1 MSDTPDIVFIGSP
14 TIDTVVRRGRA
25 KEATAGAAF
34 ISALAARWVGATAGI
49 VARVPRRLPE
59 EAAKVFGDGG
69 LHRGGLTCA
78 DGELPGFRI
87 EYDDEDRATYSLMN
101 VGMERDLCA
110 DDIPESWL
118 SHHTD
123 WIHIAG
129 VGASA
134 SQQLQILYGIR
145 KHAPEWEGILSAGTC
160 RAMIEEDRES
170 TLALMMAS
178 QFFFLNEEEFD
189 LLCPAG
195 LPPEF
200 KGTLLVTRGPRGVD
214 VLGREFAGSYPVEDI
229 QVTDPT
235 GAGDAFCGG
244 FIGGFFSDPDQ
255 PVQRGIDAAALV
267 LSDFGAAA
275 LTQPISKR
283 VSARAAPFQA
293 HIRSISET
301 IQSDAAASAFD
312 FTAPPHLPVGHPEAL
327 NMLCIS
333 TMHQFGFWYANTTNG
348 WLKPMYAE
356 LDGVRYKGS
365 DFIWAAFARA
375 AKQDPTLLSLDRM
388 TNEKDLLLEICRA
401 DDGTCPL
408 PEPELYRKIHQ
419 THGWVMRS
427 KWPGGYAELVDH
439 ANQSDTPVA
448 TLVKHLSNLPGYM
461 SDPLRK
467 KANLLAIILANRPE
481 NFLRATDH
489 HNIEP
494 IVDYHMMRVSL
505 RTGCVQIL
513 DQDLERRNKAR
524 LWIDA
529 PEEFEIR
536 QATSQAI
543 TEIVRRTSST
553 VAAIDGLFFKV
564 GRTWCLETEEPK
576 CEECPLSNG
585 CQRNRRLFQ
594 PVFRTTDY

>member
-1 MSDTPDIVFIGSP
+1 MSDIPDIVFIGSP
-14 TIDTVVRRGRA
+14 TLDTVVRRGRA

-34 ISALAARWVGATAGI
+34 ISALAARWIGATAGI

-59 EAAKVFGDGG
+59 EAAMVFGDGG
-69 LHRGGLTCA
+69 LHRGGLTPTE
-78 DGELPGFRI
+78 GQLPGFRI
-87 EYDDEDRATYSLMN
+87 EYDDEDRATYSLVD
-101 VGMERDLCA
+101 VGMEKDLCA

-118 SHHTD
+118 TAHTD

-129 VGASA
+129 VGLSA
-134 SQQLQILYGIR
+134 SQQLRILYGIR
-145 KHAPEWEGILSAGTC
+145 QRAPEWEGILSAGTC

-170 TLALMMAS
+170 TLALLMAS

-195 LPPEF
+195 LPEDF
-200 KGTLLVTRGPRGVD
+200 EGTILVTRGPQGVE
-214 VLGREFAGSYPVEDI
+214 VLGREFVGRYPTEDI
-229 QVTDPT
+229 QIIDPT

-244 FIGGFFSDPDQ
+244 FIGGFFADPEA

-275 LTQPISKR
+275 LSKSIAMK
-283 VSARAAPFQA
+283 VGARAAPFTA
-293 HIRSISET
+293 HIKTISESIQAD
-301 IQSDAAASAFD
+301 IQSSTFD
-312 FTAPPHLPVGHPEAL
+312 FTAKPHLPVGHPHAL
-327 NMLCIS
+327 EMLCIS
-333 TMHQFGFWYANTTNG
+333 TMHQFGFWYGDTAQG
-348 WLKPMYAE
+348 WIEPMYAE

-375 AKQDPTLLSLDRM
+375 AKTDPTLLSLDRM
-388 TNEKDLLLEICRA
+388 TNEKDLLLEICKA
-401 DDGTCPL
+401 DDGQCPL

-427 KWPGGYAELVDH
+427 KWPGGYAELVAH

-448 TLVKHLSNLPGYM
+448 TLVENLSNLPGYM

-481 NFLRATDH
+481 HFLQATDIH
-489 HNIEP
+489 HVEP

-513 DQDLERRNKAR
+513 DPDLERRNKSR

-529 PEEFEIR
+529 PEEYEIR
-536 QATSQAI
+536 HATSQAI
-543 TEIVRRTSST
+543 ASLVKQTSST

-564 GRTWCLETEEPK
+564 GRTWCLETEDPK
-576 CEECPLSNG
+576 CEECPLTEA
-585 CQRNRRLFQ
+585 CQRNKRLFQ

>member
-1 MSDTPDIVFIGSP
+1 MSDIPNIVFIGSP
-14 TIDTVVRRGRA
+14 TLDTVVRRGRA

-34 ISALAARWVGATAGI
+34 ISALAARWIGATVGI
-49 VARVPRRLPE
+49 VARVPRQLPE

-69 LHRGGLTCA
+69 LHRGGLKCT
-78 DGELPGFRI
+78 DGELPRFRI
-87 EYDDEDRATYSLMN
+87 EYDEEDRATYSLVN
-101 VGMERDLCA
+101 VGMERDLSA
-110 DDIPESWL
+110 DDIPEAWL
-118 SHHTD
+118 TAHTD

-134 SQQLQILYGIR
+134 SQQLRILYGIR
-145 KHAPEWEGILSAGTC
+145 RRAPEWEGIVSAGTC

-170 TLALMMAS
+170 TLAMLMAS

-189 LLCPAG
+189 LLRPTG
-195 LPPEF
+195 LPADF
-200 KGTLLVTRGPRGVD
+200 GGTVLITRGPRGVE
-214 VLGREFAGSYPVEDI
+214 VIGREFTGRYPTDDMQIV
-229 QVTDPT
+229 DPT

-244 FIGGFFSDPDQ
+244 FIGGFFADPEQ
-255 PVQRGIDAAALV
+255 PVQRGIDAAALA

-275 LTQPISKR
+275 LSKP
-283 VSARAAPFQA
+283 VSQKVTTRAAPFEA
-293 HIRSISET
+293 HISSISET
-301 IQSDAAASAFD
+301 IRTHIRTSAFD
-312 FTAPPHLPVGHPEAL
+312 FTAKPHLPVGHPQAL
-327 NMLCIS
+327 EMLCIS
-333 TMHQFGFWYANTTNG
+333 TMHQFGFWHADTPQG

-388 TNEKDLLLEICRA
+388 TNEKNLLLEICTA
-401 DDGTCPL
+401 DDGKCPL

-427 KWPGGYAELVDH
+427 KWPGGYAQLIEH

-448 TLVKHLSNLPGYM
+448 TLLEHLSNLPGYM

-481 NFLRATDH
+481 HFLQVTDP

-529 PEEFEIR
+529 PEEYEIR
-536 QATSQAI
+536 HATSQAI
-543 TEIVRRTSST
+543 RQIVQQTSST

-576 CEECPLSNG
+576 CEECPLTKA
-585 CQRNRRLFQ
+585 CQRNKRLFQ